1 MIMRLALTISTV
13 VLLAC
18 GGGDDDGSQS
28 PDAAAPEF
36 DAAVQFDAA
45 AACTHTGLVAEA
57 NSTERDDELGVLFYT
72 ATAGSAPNIERLTF
86 DFYFPFG
93 ATDGPHNLVFDG
105 ENLRDCH
112 TCLVARRNCES
123 ARCSDGKAFLVQE
136 GTASITALG
145 AAGTSF
151 QGTIEN
157 AVFAEV
163 TISAADLE
171 TTVVPGGETWC
182 IDRHDFDSEIT
193 AP

>member
-1 MIMRLALTISTV
+1 MRILMPLCSV
-13 VLLAC
+13 LLLAC
-18 GGGDDDGSQS
+18 GGADDGNGS
-28 PDAAAPEF
+28 PDAAAQIDA
-36 DAAVQFDAA
+36 DAAAQIDAA
-45 AACTHTGLVAEA
+45 AACTHTGLVAETQT
-57 NSTERDDELGVLFYT
+57 TERDDELGVLFYT
-72 ATAGSAPNIERLTF
+72 ATVGVAPNIERLTF

-93 ATDGPHNLVFDG
+93 ATDGPQDLVIDG

-123 ARCSDGKAFLVQE
+123 ARCADGKAFLVQE
-136 GTASITALG
+136 GTASITAMG

-151 QGTIEN
+151 QGTLEN

-182 IDRHDFDSEIT
+182 IDRLDMDSAIS
-193 AP
+193 APE

>member
-1 MIMRLALTISTV
+1 MRSPIVLCAFL
-13 VLLAC
+13 LLAC
-18 GGGDDDGSQS
+18 GGDDENNTEAL
-28 PDAAAPEF
+28 DAAPAAV
-36 DAAVQFDAA
+36 DAAP
-45 AACTHTGLVAEA
+45 AACTHEGLVAETQA
-57 NSTERDDELGVLFYT
+57 AERDDELGVLFYT

-93 ATDGPHNLVFDG
+93 ATDAPQELVFDG
-105 ENLRDCH
+105 ENLKDCH

-123 ARCSDGKAFLVQE
+123 ARCADGKAFLVQE

-163 TISAADLE
+163 SISVADLE
-171 TTVVPGGETWC
+171 TTVIPGGETWC
-182 IDRHDFDSEIT
+182 IDSLAFDTSIT
-193 AP
+193 GP

>member
-1 MIMRLALTISTV
+1 MTRLALASCAMF
-13 VLLAC
+13 LLAC
-18 GGGDDDGSQS
+18 GGGDDDSSES
-28 PDAAAPEF
+28 PDAAAERF
-36 DAAVQFDAA
+36 DAATEQFDAA
-45 AACTHTGLVAEA
+45 SACTHTGLTAETET
-57 NSTERDDELGVLFYT
+57 TERDDELGVLFYT
-72 ATAGSAPNIERLTF
+72 ATAGAAPNIERLTF

-93 ATDGPHNLVFDG
+93 ATDGPHDLVFDG

-123 ARCSDGKAFLVQE
+123 ARCADGKAFLVQE

-151 QGTIEN
+151 QGSIEN

-182 IDRHDFDSEIT
+182 IDRLDFDSAISN
-193 AP
+193 P